1 VQLSFDKH
9 ARLSRVSGKEVQVSA
24 VSTKGG
30 RTEAAW
36 DVSRTEFFEAEEASK
51 KGAGWVLFATIMLL
65 IGACLSII
73 WGIAAVSS
81 SHFFVA
87 GASYIL
93 SGLNTW
99 GWIVM
104 GFGVVE
110 ALAALSVWRG
120 GEFGRW
126 FGIAVAGF
134 AAVAAMLSIPAY
146 PLWSLA
152 LVAIDVL
159 VIYGLAAY
167 GGKPYLTR

>member
-1 VQLSFDKH
+1 M
-9 ARLSRVSGKEVQVSA
+9 
-24 VSTKGG
+24 STVTGRGG
-30 RTEAAW
+30 RTEVEL
-36 DVSRTEFFEAEEASK
+36 DFDQSTLYGTEGRSY
-51 KGAGWVLFATIMLL
+51 KGAGWVLFAAIMLVM
-65 IGACLSII
+65 GGVLSII
-73 WGIAAVSS
+73 WGIAAISS

-93 SGLNTW
+93 SDLNTW

-104 GFGVVE
+104 IFGVVE

-126 FGIAVAGF
+126 FGILAAGL
-134 AAVAAMLSIPAY
+134 AGLAAMLSIPAY
-146 PLWSLA
+146 PFWSLA
-152 LVAIDVL
+152 LLAIDVL

>member
-1 VQLSFDKH
+1 M
-9 ARLSRVSGKEVQVSA
+9 
-24 VSTKGG
+24 STITGRGG
-30 RTEAAW
+30 RTEIEL
-36 DVSRTEFFEAEEASK
+36 DFDQSMSYDGEERSY
-51 KGAGWVLFATIMLL
+51 KGAGWVLFAAIMLVM
-65 IGACLSII
+65 GGVLSII

-87 GASYIL
+87 GASYIV

-104 GFGVVE
+104 AFGVLE
-110 ALAALSVWRG
+110 ALAALSIWRG

-126 FGIAVAGF
+126 FGILAAGLGGL
-134 AAVAAMLSIPAY
+134 AAMMSIPAY
-146 PLWSLA
+146 PFWALT

>member
-1 VQLSFDKH
+1 M
-9 ARLSRVSGKEVQVSA
+9 SA
-24 VSTKGG
+24 LANKGG
-30 RTEAAW
+30 HTKIALDFDQSALYE
-36 DVSRTEFFEAEEASK
+36 SEERSY
-51 KGAGWVLFATIMLL
+51 KGAGWVLFAAIMLVMGGIL
-65 IGACLSII
+65 GII

-93 SGLNTW
+93 SDLNTW

-104 GFGVVE
+104 GFGALE

-126 FGIAVAGF
+126 FGIF
-134 AAVAAMLSIPAY
+134 AAGLGGLAAMMSIPAY
-146 PLWSLA
+146 PFWSLA

>member
-1 VQLSFDKH
+1 M
-9 ARLSRVSGKEVQVSA
+9 
-24 VSTKGG
+24 STITGRGG
-30 RTEAAW
+30 RTEVEL
-36 DVSRTEFFEAEEASK
+36 DFDRSFLSEAPERSY
-51 KGAGWVLFATIMLL
+51 KGAGWVLFAAIMLVM
-65 IGACLSII
+65 GATLSII

-93 SGLNTW
+93 SDLNTW

-104 GFGVVE
+104 GFGVLE

-126 FGIAVAGF
+126 FGIIAAGLGGL
-134 AAVAAMLSIPAY
+134 AAMMSIPAY
-146 PLWSLA
+146 PFWALT

-159 VIYGLAAY
+159 VIYGLATY

>member
-1 VQLSFDKH
+1 MSTLT
-9 ARLSRVSGKEVQVSA
+9 SR
-24 VSTKGG
+24 GG
-30 RTEAAW
+30 RAEIEL
-36 DVSRTEFFEAEEASK
+36 DFDQSMPYDAEERSY
-51 KGAGWVLFATIMLL
+51 KGAGWVLFAAIMLVM
-65 IGACLSII
+65 GGVLSII

-87 GASYIL
+87 GASYIV

-104 GFGVVE
+104 AFGVLE
-110 ALAALSVWRG
+110 ALAALSIWRG

-126 FGIAVAGF
+126 FGIV
-134 AAVAAMLSIPAY
+134 AAVLGGLAAMMSIPAY
-146 PLWSLA
+146 PFWALA

>member
-1 VQLSFDKH
+1 MSN
-9 ARLSRVSGKEVQVSA
+9 EP
-24 VSTKGG
+24 
-30 RTEAAW
+30 
-36 DVSRTEFFEAEEASK
+36 EEWSY
-51 KGAGWVLFATIMLL
+51 KGAGWVLFAAIMLVM
-65 IGACLSII
+65 GGVLSMI

-93 SGLNTW
+93 SDLNTW

-126 FGIAVAGF
+126 FGIGAAGL
-134 AAVAAMLSIPAY
+134 AGLAAMLSIPAY
-146 PLWSLA
+146 PFWSLA
-152 LVAIDVL
+152 LLAIDVL

>member
-1 VQLSFDKH
+1 MSTVT
-9 ARLSRVSGKEVQVSA
+9 SR
-24 VSTKGG
+24 GG
-30 RTEAAW
+30 RTEIEL
-36 DVSRTEFFEAEEASK
+36 DFDQSVSYDGEERSH
-51 KGAGWVLFATIMLL
+51 KGAGWVLFAAIMLVM
-65 IGACLSII
+65 GGFLSII

-87 GASYIL
+87 GASYIV

-104 GFGVVE
+104 AFGVLE
-110 ALAALSVWRG
+110 ALAALSIWRG
-120 GEFGRW
+120 GELGRW
-126 FGIAVAGF
+126 FGIFAAGLG
-134 AAVAAMLSIPAY
+134 AVAAMMSIPAY
-146 PLWSLA
+146 PFWALA

>member
-1 VQLSFDKH
+1 M
-9 ARLSRVSGKEVQVSA
+9 SA
-24 VSTKGG
+24 LASKRG
-30 RTEAAW
+30 RTEIALELDQSAPY
-36 DVSRTEFFEAEEASK
+36 AEERSY
-51 KGAGWVLFATIMLL
+51 KGAGWVLFAAIMLVL
-65 IGACLSII
+65 GAALSII

-93 SGLNTW
+93 SDLNTW

-104 GFGVVE
+104 GFGVLE

-126 FGIAVAGF
+126 FGIVAAGLGGL
-134 AAVAAMLSIPAY
+134 AAMLSIPAY

-152 LVAIDVL
+152 LLAIDVL
-159 VIYGLAAY
+159 IIYGLAAY

>member
-1 VQLSFDKH
+1 MTTMT
-9 ARLSRVSGKEVQVSA
+9 SR
-24 VSTKGG
+24 GG
-30 RTEAAW
+30 RAEITLDYEQPMSY
-36 DVSRTEFFEAEEASK
+36 DAEERSYT
-51 KGAGWVLFATIMLL
+51 GAGWVLFAAIMLV
-65 IGACLSII
+65 IGSVLSII

-87 GASYIL
+87 GASYIV

-104 GFGVVE
+104 AFGALQ
-110 ALAALSVWRG
+110 ALAAVSIWRG

-126 FGIAVAGF
+126 FGIF
-134 AAVAAMLSIPAY
+134 AAGLGGLAAMMSIPAY
-146 PLWSLA
+146 PFWALA

-159 VIYGLAAY
+159 VIYGLAVY

>member
-1 VQLSFDKH
+1 M
-9 ARLSRVSGKEVQVSA
+9 
-24 VSTKGG
+24 STVTGRGG
-30 RTEAAW
+30 RTEIEL
-36 DVSRTEFFEAEEASK
+36 DFDRSLPYETPQRSY
-51 KGAGWVLFATIMLL
+51 KGAGWVLFAAIMLVM
-65 IGACLSII
+65 GGVLSVI

-93 SGLNTW
+93 SDLNTW

-110 ALAALSVWRG
+110 GLAALSVWRG

-126 FGIAVAGF
+126 FGIVAAGL
-134 AAVAAMLSIPAY
+134 AGLAAMLSISAY
-146 PLWSLA
+146 PFWSLV
-152 LVAIDVL
+152 LVTIDVL